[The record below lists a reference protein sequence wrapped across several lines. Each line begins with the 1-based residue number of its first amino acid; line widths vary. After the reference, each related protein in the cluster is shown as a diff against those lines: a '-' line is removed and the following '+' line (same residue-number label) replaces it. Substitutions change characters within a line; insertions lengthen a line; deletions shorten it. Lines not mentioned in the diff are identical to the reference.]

1 MTLPRGRYDPAPSSL
16 GGRQTQG
23 DSPMALADRIVVVT
37 GGARGIGRAL
47 VEGFLRE
54 RSKVVAMDL
63 SWDGEEEFKNE
74 IEGKNGGLTLS
85 ADVRDEASIER
96 AFADTM

>member
-1 MTLPRGRYDPAPSSL
+1 
-16 GGRQTQG
+16 
-23 DSPMALADRIVVVT
+23 MALADRVVVVT

-47 VEGFLRE
+47 VEAFLEE

-63 SWDGEEEFKNE
+63 SWDGEDAFKKE
-74 IEGKNGGLTLS
+74 IEGKHGGLTLS

-96 AFADTM
+96 AFADTMKAYGTVDVLVNMPAFANATWCRGCM